1 MSTFVQR
8 RAARTR
14 RWAAEDDAAFLDTLG
29 YGFRFAAGVPLAAAQ
44 AQMRAQRIDPAQFE
58 FRLNRPSDE
67 WCAFARRVDA
77 QGRGP
82 ELRLWVI
89 RDVEYLV
96 AYYRADARYRGA
108 VRENFLGA
116 RNLTAWPRI

>member
-1 MSTFVQR
+1 MSSVGPPA
-8 RAARTR
+8 RAAGR
-14 RWAAEDDAAFLDTLG
+14 
-29 YGFRFAAGVPLAAAQ
+29 RFAAGVPLAAAQ

-96 AYYRADARYRGA
+96 AYYRADAR
-108 VRENFLGA
+108 
-116 RNLTAWPRI
+116 NLTAWPRI

>member
-1 MSTFVQR
+1 MSSAGPLGGGGR
-8 RAARTR
+8 R
-14 RWAAEDDAAFLDTLG
+14 
-29 YGFRFAAGVPLAAAQ
+29 GFRFAAGVPLAAAQ
-44 AQMRAQRIDPAQFE
+44 AQRIDPAQFE
-58 FRLNRPSDE
+58 FRLNRPRDE

-96 AYYRADARYRGA
+96 AYYRADAR
-108 VRENFLGA
+108 
-116 RNLTAWPRI
+116 NLTAWPRI